1 MWQPCKS
8 WENPLKPKESSLFPS
23 PAPFSNHSVALMK
36 ENRNDDSDDFL
47 GRIRHAV
54 AHVLPRPAPHE
65 AVSHF
70 RRPMRALSQSQD
82 LEGLSELAASRLYV
96 FSFFLFLVLL
106 MHVAFFFS
114 QVADANRWGGKLYQ
128 ATSTTCTTRR
138 SGTWFS
144 RAAWA
149 IQRPSMH

>member
-1 MWQPCKS
+1 
-8 WENPLKPKESSLFPS
+8 
-23 PAPFSNHSVALMK
+23 MK

-54 AHVLPRPAPHE
+54 AHILPRPAPHE

-114 QVADANRWGGKLYQ
+114 QVADANRWGGKIISGHINNLYN
-128 ATSTTCTTRR
+128 TTFWNMVLQGGMGNSEAEHALKVGKPH
-138 SGTWFS
+138 SGINSSNPF
-144 RAAWA
+144 
-149 IQRPSMH
+149 